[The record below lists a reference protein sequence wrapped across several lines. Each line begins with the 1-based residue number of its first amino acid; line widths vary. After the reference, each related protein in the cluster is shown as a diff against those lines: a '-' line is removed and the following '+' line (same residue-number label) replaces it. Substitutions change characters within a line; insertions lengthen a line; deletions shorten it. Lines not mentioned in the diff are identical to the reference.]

1 MRLARSERLPQVG
14 LVGNYG
20 YLHGV
25 ELNGQNLLGG
35 WAFTAGVQVSV
46 PIFHFGGRSN
56 KVRSA
61 RARFEQAQA
70 ERLDGGELLQL
81 EATQAANNLDEAQL
95 EIRLAESS
103 LAAADENLRLS
114 RRQYEAGVETL
125 SDHLEAQAM
134 WQQAH
139 RTEVEARIDGY
150 LRWLEY
156 RSEERRVGK
165 ECRL

>member
-1 MRLARSERLPQVG
+1 VQVYGADLPLRRPLEQGTVG
-14 LVGNYG
+14 TSTVR
-20 YLHGV
+20 
-25 ELNGQNLLGG
+25 
-35 WAFTAGVQVSV
+35 AGVRRSVSTAASCCNSK
-46 PIFHFGGRSN
+46 R
-56 KVRSA
+56 R
-61 RARFEQAQA
+61 E
-70 ERLDGGELLQL
+70 
-81 EATQAANNLDEAQL
+81 AANNLDEAQL

-156 RSEERRVGK
+156 RKARGCSIERGVFHEKRSG
-165 ECRL
+165 R